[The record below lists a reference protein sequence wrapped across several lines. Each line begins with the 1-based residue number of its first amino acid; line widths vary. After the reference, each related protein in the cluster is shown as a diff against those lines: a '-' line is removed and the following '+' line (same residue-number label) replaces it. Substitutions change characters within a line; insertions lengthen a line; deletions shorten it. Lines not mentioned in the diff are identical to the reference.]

1 MVYEIYELRD
11 IDGKE
16 FGHERYAIMDMF
28 AGRFLE
34 WHDLRRLGYK
44 DPKIDD
50 EISYSGSVIVKR
62 KEAERIAKKLMKKQL
77 SLPRK

>member
-1 MVYEIYELRD
+1 MVYEVYELRD
-11 IDGKE
+11 IDGNK
-16 FGHERYAIMDMF
+16 FKQLKYAIIDMF

-34 WHDLRRLGYK
+34 WHDLRRLGYE

-62 KEAERIAKKLMKKQL
+62 KEAENITKKLMKKQL
-77 SLPRK
+77 SLHRK